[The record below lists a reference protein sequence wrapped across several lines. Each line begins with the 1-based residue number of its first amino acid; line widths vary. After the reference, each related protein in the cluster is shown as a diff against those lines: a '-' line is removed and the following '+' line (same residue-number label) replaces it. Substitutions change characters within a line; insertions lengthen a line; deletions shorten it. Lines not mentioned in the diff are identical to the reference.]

1 MACINAIVTA
11 QVIVGEEI
19 IEASFLLVCKIIR
32 VVSREKPVE
41 VIAVVVAVGVVG
53 AAGAAAVVCAIAV
66 VVVVA
71 AVVVVVGAVVVV
83 RLLIPKAMGI
93 HIPRSWSFSF
103 ADSCAVES
111 GVVEG
116 VVVEEGKDQ
125 GTEHS
130 ARKISASRRCPE
142 SFVLFLVV

>member
-1 MACINAIVTA
+1 MTASVTT

-19 IEASFLLVCKIIR
+19 VEASFLLVSKIVR
-32 VVSREKPVE
+32 VVRREKPVE
-41 VIAVVVAVGVVG
+41 VVAVVVAVGVVG
-53 AAGAAAVVCAIAV
+53 AAGAAVVGVGVVAV

-71 AVVVVVGAVVVV
+71 AVVVLVGAVVVV

-111 GVVEG
+111 GVVVG